1 MKILLFDILYL
12 IAFGGLAFTWYL
24 FRPLT
29 RHPRP
34 APAVCLNEEDG
45 EFKKLPLKP
54 RHIFG
59 IGLSYAQHIAET
71 AHEFD
76 PQADPAV
83 FIKANVTLRPGGGA
97 ADFPRSTEIFS
108 AAESMSIGLGRGL
121 TEKFG
126 DLPPLLDYEAELAY
140 ILLTDISDNQ
150 LADGTFVPKLGFF
163 IANDLSSRAL
173 QILGEGMHNRLAYWG
188 MSKSFAGFLPTTKNI
203 WIPDEHRTNAIPCV
217 TLQTRVNGEL
227 RQNASTADMIYT
239 PLQMLRAARK
249 TYPDLALKKG
259 DIFIMGTPGGIALA
273 TPRWKG
279 RLAELLRFSRFTKLQ
294 FVLKGDHSRFLKPGD
309 RVVVSGSWLGEV
321 QSTIR

>member
-1 MKILLFDILYL
+1 MKILFFDIVYL
-12 IAFGGLAFTWYL
+12 VAFGGLVFTWYL

-29 RHPRP
+29 RNPQP
-34 APAVCLNEEDG
+34 APAVCLNEADG
-45 EFKKLPLKP
+45 EFKNMPLKP

-76 PQADPAV
+76 PQAGPAV
-83 FIKANVTLRPGGGA
+83 FIKAKATLKPGGGVV
-97 ADFPRSTEIFS
+97 DFPSNQEIFA

-126 DLPPLLDYEAELAY
+126 TLPPLLDYEAELGI
-140 ILLTDISDNQ
+140 ILLSDFSDNQ
-150 LADGTFVPKLGFF
+150 LADSTFVPKLGFF
-163 IANDLSSRAL
+163 IANDVSSRSL
-173 QILGEGMHNRLAYWG
+173 QILGEGMQNRLAYWG
-188 MSKSFAGFLPTTKNI
+188 MSKSFAGFLPMTKKI
-203 WIPDEHRTNAIPCV
+203 WIPDEHRANAIPCV

-227 RQNASTADMIYT
+227 RQHASTADMIYT

-249 TYPDLALKKG
+249 TYPQLPLKQG

-279 RLAELLRFSRFTKLQ
+279 RLAELLRFSRFTKLK
-294 FVLKGDHSRFLKPGD
+294 FVLKADQSKFLKPGD
-309 RVVVSGSWLGEV
+309 TVSVSGGWLGEV